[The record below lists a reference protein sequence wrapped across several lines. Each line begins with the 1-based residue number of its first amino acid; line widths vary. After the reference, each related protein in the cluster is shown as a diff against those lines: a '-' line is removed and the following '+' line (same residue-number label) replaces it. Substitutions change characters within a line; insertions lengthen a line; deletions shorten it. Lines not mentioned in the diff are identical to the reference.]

1 MSPYKAYTNQ
11 TPTVDGLLTFG
22 SRIVAKK
29 AEQRNNAADP
39 NAYDGVF
46 LGYRATMDNI
56 VYWDIHAHQ

>member
-1 MSPYKAYTNQ
+1 MSPYEAYTKKK
-11 TPTVDGLLTFG
+11 PTVDGLLTFG

-29 AEQRNNAADP
+29 AKQRNNAAYP

-56 VYWDIHAHQ
+56 VY